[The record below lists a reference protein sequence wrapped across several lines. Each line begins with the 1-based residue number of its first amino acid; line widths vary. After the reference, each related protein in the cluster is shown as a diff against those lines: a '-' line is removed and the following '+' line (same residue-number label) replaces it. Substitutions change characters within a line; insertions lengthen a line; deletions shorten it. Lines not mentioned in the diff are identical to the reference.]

1 MITRRMRPADAWAF
15 VVGAV
20 GLGIYLAVA
29 QVAYLRGD
37 DWILLSI
44 VSSPDF
50 GPQDIFRPYGNH
62 LMPYGLFAFWAAVA
76 VFGPA
81 PWWPLVI
88 VGAAIAAVAM
98 YFHMAHHP
106 AAGGARPASGRPV
119 RGGGPRAGRT
129 CSSHVAIAGGVP
141 DAAVGLFGRSAVR
154 VRAGPV
160 ARGSWTYWV
169 LLCIGLGLLAVET
182 ALLLVPLLFIVSAAW
197 FERGGPVRSV
207 VGAWNGARSLW
218 LAAGALIAIYGA
230 FYFTSSSYAQ
240 TLPGQRAGTDLIVE
254 GSLVALGTVGP
265 SMMLAGPWSWSSSM
279 APAIDAA
286 APVVAVTL
294 LIAALVVVR
303 GRRAGWRAWIPFLA
317 LLLLTVAALSAARL
331 AVFGTSVLLNPY
343 YYVAGL
349 TVLAV
354 TLAVAFL
361 PSKLPIDGERTPPPR
376 VAFMGAGV
384 LLLLSATVA
393 AVTYAA
399 AVPRAPGRA
408 YLQAAEDALREP
420 TLNAAAPREV
430 FGVFLYGPPFDSAEN
445 TLALAGVQGDW
456 VDAAEDAHIL
466 DGFGRRVPVAVTGPA
481 FDLPG
486 GCLPIDSAVVLT
498 MPDTRQ
504 PNRPTYRMHYVAGQ
518 DTTAR
523 VRIGQ
528 EELTFPLRAGDQRVY
543 FSATGVPDSLSI
555 SAPDTCLLGLV
566 VGEAKPRT

>member
-50 GPQDIFRPYGNH
+50 GPQDILRPYGNH

-98 YFHMAHHP
+98 YFTWRTIRLLVGPDPRAVAPFAVAALGP
-106 AAGGARPASGRPV
+106 AGLAAVMWPSPAVYQTPLWACSAAALYAFV
-119 RGGGPRAGRT
+119 RGRLQGG
-129 CSSHVAIAGGVP
+129 
-141 DAAVGLFGRSAVR
+141 
-154 VRAGPV
+154 
-160 ARGSWTYWV
+160 RGTYWV

-399 AVPRAPGRA
+399 AVPQAPGRA